1 MRKHVASSDILEQKK
16 EEKKE
21 EKKEVVKDTT
31 KGKKNKKV
39 TIKKK

>member
-1 MRKHVASSDILEQKK
+1 MRKHVASSYIFEQKK